1 LGIFSQSLLQSGQH
15 TFAITVTLN
24 NGIPIESVS
33 KMPGHSSVKMTEIY
47 AKLLDDKVENDMAR
61 IFGKYSAK

>member
-1 LGIFSQSLLQSGQH
+1 
-15 TFAITVTLN
+15 
-24 NGIPIESVS
+24 
-33 KMPGHSSVKMTEIY
+33 MTEIY